1 MEPSLIPYHP
11 GSNSPGGLLFFERLL
26 PSGIVFFQAFLG
38 QVAWFFSG
46 AGGLIFFKHWP
57 TFFLTF
63 AVSCFIHF
71 ENNGHGM
78 MSDLDRQKVKTLS
91 KFDMKG
97 GGEGVVY
104 NPNNQGFRLLFVYVI
119 HIT

>member
-1 MEPSLIPYHP
+1 
-11 GSNSPGGLLFFERLL
+11 
-26 PSGIVFFQAFLG
+26 
-38 QVAWFFSG
+38 VAWFFSG

-91 KFDMKG
+91 KLSPQVKMNRRMEFHAA
-97 GGEGVVY
+97 VA
-104 NPNNQGFRLLFVYVI
+104 GFLGKI
-119 HIT
+119 KP

>member
-1 MEPSLIPYHP
+1 MDRTGYLGAIQKDPYKVEPSLIPYHP
-11 GSNSPGGLLFFERLL
+11 GSDSPGGLLFFERLL

-63 AVSCFIHF
+63 AHCGQFAFRSKRFF
-71 ENNGHGM
+71 
-78 MSDLDRQKVKTLS
+78 DLVRS
-91 KFDMKG
+91 
-97 GGEGVVY
+97 
-104 NPNNQGFRLLFVYVI
+104 
-119 HIT
+119 